1 MIYIAIE
8 IATRSTKYEENEEN
22 YDNDDPMMIR
32 IRTRSKS
39 MKYGTRKAPPPF
51 W

>member
-22 YDNDDPMMIR
+22 YDNDDNDDPMM
-32 IRTRSKS
+32 
-39 MKYGTRKAPPPF
+39 MKYEPEAKV
-51 W
+51 